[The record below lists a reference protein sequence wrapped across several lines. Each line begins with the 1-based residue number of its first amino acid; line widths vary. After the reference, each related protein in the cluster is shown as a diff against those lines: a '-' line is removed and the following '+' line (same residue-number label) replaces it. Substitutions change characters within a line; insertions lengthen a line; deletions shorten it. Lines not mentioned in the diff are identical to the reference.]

1 VNVVAGAASGINSK
15 IKPSGS
21 SSRTRAS
28 WTDTFGLVIDAR
40 DARGNAVTD
49 PTVALKT
56 TVTATLEPLEGF
68 ETVETDVATRRV
80 DGSFRSG
87 FIPRVPGTYSVTATF
102 PGGTV
107 TSPHVVHVY
116 LAPAP
121 RLVRATMADSLG
133 SIDVRFDA
141 ATDRA
146 LSGGEG
152 SCAGLLSDETVRILG
167 TGARCAWSNDFVL
180 TLYTGKDPI
189 AMPRTALSVADKIE
203 LRPGVV
209 RAKLGASRAAFG
221 AAEIEPPLNPLTVDA
236 HLVGPTTIGA
246 CDPAL
251 FTASSSTGAGGRPM
265 RYRFGVTSEHDAGKI
280 LERIFRRI

>member
-1 VNVVAGAASGINSK
+1 MNVVAGNAVGMNSK

-21 SSRTRAS
+21 SSVTHAS

-49 PTVALKT
+49 PGVALKT
-56 TVTATLEPLEGF
+56 TVTATVEPLKGF
-68 ETVETDVATRRV
+68 EAWVGEDVVTRRV
-80 DGSFRSG
+80 DASFRSG

-107 TSPHVVHVY
+107 TSPHVVRVH

-146 LSGGEG
+146 LSGGGAAGGDTAGG
-152 SCAGLLSDETVRILG
+152 SCAGVLSDETVRILG
-167 TGARCAWSNDFVL
+167 TGAHCAWSDDFVL
-180 TLYTGKDPI
+180 TIYTGKDPI
-189 AMPRTALSVADKIE
+189 AMPRTALSVADRIE

-209 RAKLGASRAAFG
+209 RAKLGASLAAFG
-221 AAEIEPPLNPLTVDA
+221 STEIEPPLNPLPWTRTWWVRPRSGRA
-236 HLVGPTTIGA
+236 IPR
-246 CDPAL
+246 CSPRPRPPAR
-251 FTASSSTGAGGRPM
+251 ADGR
-265 RYRFGVTSEHDAGKI
+265 
-280 LERIFRRI
+280 